1 MKTNSKSMNENFYKH
16 NQSKMHFDTNRKYYN
31 VNELLDEVQD
41 LRDRARHIRKKRTK
55 DGFTIKSRSLIG
67 HRIFYKFLKISKTRR
82 FDGFGMPFGH
92 EGRMRVVPYNMTH
105 IILAIF
111 EFNRY

>member
-1 MKTNSKSMNENFYKH
+1 MNENFYKR

-55 DGFTIKSRSLIG
+55 DGFQIKPRSLIG
-67 HRIFYKFLKISKTRR
+67 HGIFDTFLKI
-82 FDGFGMPFGH
+82 F
-92 EGRMRVVPYNMTH
+92 
-105 IILAIF
+105 
-111 EFNRY
+111 

>member
-1 MKTNSKSMNENFYKH
+1 MRNLGQKTIGMTHPILRKSMNENFYKR

-55 DGFTIKSRSLIG
+55 EGFQIKARSLIG
-67 HRIFYKFLKISKTRR
+67 HSNFDTFVKIF
-82 FDGFGMPFGH
+82 
-92 EGRMRVVPYNMTH
+92 
-105 IILAIF
+105 
-111 EFNRY
+111 

>member
-1 MKTNSKSMNENFYKH
+1 MQSKKLTIWMIWNFTIRLVFNHARVSTCKRTYENHENFYKR

-55 DGFTIKSRSLIG
+55 DRFQITFCSLIG
-67 HRIFYKFLKISKTRR
+67 SDNR
-82 FDGFGMPFGH
+82 FCC
-92 EGRMRVVPYNMTH
+92 T
-105 IILAIF
+105 I
-111 EFNRY
+111 